1 MKKLGIL
8 NSELSAVI
16 SQLGHTDQIVI
27 CDAGL
32 PIPDYV
38 ARIDLAIVPGL
49 PPFADVVEAVLL
61 EMQVEKAIVADEL
74 AEAQP
79 PLLAQLKETLP
90 DVQWESVSHESFK
103 HLTKDAKAIVRTG
116 ECSPYAN
123 IILQS
128 GVTF

>member
-1 MKKLGIL
+1 MKKMGIL
-8 NSELSAVI
+8 NSELSALI

-32 PIPDYV
+32 PIPDFV
-38 ARIDLAIVPGL
+38 TRIDLAIVPGL
-49 PPFADVVEAVLL
+49 PSFAEVVQAILL

-74 AEAQP
+74 AAAQP
-79 PLLAQLKETLP
+79 ALLDKLKESLP
-90 DVQWESVSHESFK
+90 DVQWGSVSHEAFK
-103 HLTKDAKAIVRTG
+103 QLTKEAKAIIRTG

-123 IILQS
+123 VILQS